1 MRVTLL
7 LLALG
12 GCATL
17 DTLGMS
23 SRCRDSYN
31 ACLNTCPDAST
42 PQPGSLDNQQIRPEV
57 AACTFECNERAKAC
71 R

>member
-1 MRVTLL
+1 MRLTVL
-7 LLALG
+7 LLALA

-23 SRCRDSYN
+23 PRCRDEYN
-31 ACLNTCPDAST
+31 ACLNGCPDAST
-42 PQPGSLDNQQIRPEV
+42 PQPGSLGNRQLRPDV
-57 AACTFECNERAKAC
+57 ASCTFRCNERAQSC